1 MMLRTLCYCLLVCLL
16 ATGCRKSYH
25 AFASNYTYRSP
36 GGQPDYAVL
45 DNWAAHPY
53 KHDPSDSVPRP
64 LRAGYHPDS
73 TVDVFFIHPT
83 TYTDKE
89 KPFGWNGPV
98 DDGELN
104 AKTDYT
110 TILFQA
116 SIFNEAGRVFS
127 PRYRQANLAAYYPIT
142 HDDTAH
148 ARQAFEEAY
157 QDVKAA
163 FNYYMSRLNKGHPI
177 IIAAHSQGT
186 THAKRLL
193 KEFFD
198 GGPLQ
203 GKLVAAYLVGMV
215 LEPDYFTTLT
225 PCQTPLQT
233 GCYTGWRTFKNGY
246 VPPFIQKE
254 KFQSVVTN
262 PLSWDAAIP
271 YVGRELN
278 QGGVLLNFNKLVP
291 GVADA
296 GVHKGLLWS
305 IKPRFFGNLFLKS
318 KNYHVADMNLYYTSI
333 RQNAAQRA
341 EAYKHK

>member
-1 MMLRTLCYCLLVCLL
+1 MMLRTLCYCLLACLL

-36 GGQPDYAVL
+36 AGQPDYAVL

-53 KHDPSDSVPRP
+53 KQDPADSVPRP
-64 LRAGYHPDS
+64 LRAAYHPDS

-83 TYTDKE
+83 TYTDRE

-116 SIFNEAGRVFS
+116 SIFNVAGRVFA

-142 HDDTAH
+142 PDDTAH

-163 FNYYMSRLNKGHPI
+163 FNYYMLRLNRGHPI
-177 IIAAHSQGT
+177 IIASHSQGT

-198 GGPLQ
+198 GKALQ
-203 GKLVAAYLVGMV
+203 SKLVAAYLVGMV
-215 LEPDYFTTLT
+215 LEPDYFTTLS

-254 KFQSVVTN
+254 TFQSVVTN
-262 PLSWDAAIP
+262 PLSWDATVP
-271 YVGRELN
+271 YAGREQN
-278 QGGVLLNFNKLVP
+278 RGGVLLNFNKVMP

-305 IKPRFFGNLFLKS
+305 IKPRFFGNLFLRS
-318 KNYHVADMNLYYTSI
+318 RNYHVADMNLYYTSI
-333 RQNAAQRA
+333 RQNAAQRVA
-341 EAYKHK
+341 AYKNK